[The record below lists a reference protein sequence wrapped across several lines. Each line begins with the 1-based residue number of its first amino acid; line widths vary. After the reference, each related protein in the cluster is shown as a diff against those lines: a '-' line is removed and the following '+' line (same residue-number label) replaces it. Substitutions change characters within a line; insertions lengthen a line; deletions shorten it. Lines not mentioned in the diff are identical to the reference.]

1 MTELNADYQRLAVDH
16 TVVVQWQCFH
26 LNYMVGL
33 CHVSA
38 QSKAGEIDWVLMP
51 LEDNSPNM
59 ARCIEPVTAEQVKSL
74 LLCLVA
80 EYAEYVRQQQNEEVV
95 AALNQLRDKAI
106 DTLNKF
112 FPFAEGE
119 LTEIRLN
126 GVRSNIY
133 QQMAQPLILW
143 RMFFA
148 GRLFQFFAER
158 GIDKAM
164 IEQEDSTDD
173 GENDNG

>member
-1 MTELNADYQRLAVDH
+1 MPELDPNYQQLAVDH

-33 CHVSA
+33 CHVAA

-51 LEDNSPNM
+51 LEDNSPDM

-74 LLCLVA
+74 LLCLIA

-106 DTLNKF
+106 DTLVKF

-126 GVRSNIY
+126 GVRSNLY

-158 GIDKAM
+158 GIDKVTNAQEV
-164 IEQEDSTDD
+164 EQPDE
-173 GENDNG
+173 